1 MFSTVAYIMLSTV
14 TNNMFST
21 VTKIMFRVVSFSTA
35 RREPILCA
43 ASTTTPVL
51 LLGKRLMQLSMG
63 LQSCFSTGQ

>member
-1 MFSTVAYIMLSTV
+1 MFSTVTYIMLSTV

-51 LLGKRLMQLSMG
+51 LLGK
-63 LQSCFSTGQ
+63 